1 MGTNNKGGNKNL
13 SGIAGIITAVGSVAA
28 VVTPLVEKAIDNAG
42 SHPKEKVNEKATEKV
57 KVPELYHKG
66 FPIDLEQAIKILED
80 CGLKASKSKLTLKE
94 AKPQYKDCFG
104 LQVIDSN
111 PKQGSVV
118 KVGSTVCLRYIPDEV
133 VTESQR
139 IFEETER
146 SKIEVREKK
155 AADKLERKERT
166 RENVAGAVD
175 KARQGVGKIFKRDSK
190 VKFIKGGEA
199 LDE

>member
-13 SGIAGIITAVGSVAA
+13 SGIAGIITAVGTVAT
-28 VVTPLVEKAIDNAG
+28 VVTPLVEKAIDNVG
-42 SHPKEKVNEKATEKV
+42 NQPKEKVNEKV

-80 CGLKASKSKLTLKE
+80 CGLKVSKSKLTLKE
-94 AKPQYKDCFG
+94 TKPEYKDCFAE
-104 LQVIDSN
+104 QVMDSN

-133 VTESQR
+133 IVESQKMFDE
-139 IFEETER
+139 IER

-155 AADKLERKERT
+155 VADKLERKERI
-166 RENVAGAVD
+166 RESVAGAVD
-175 KARQGVGKIFKRDSK
+175 KARRGVGKIFKRDNNEK
-190 VKFIKGGEA
+190 IIEEGET

>member
-1 MGTNNKGGNKNL
+1 MGNDNSNKKNGNLTNTASVISAL
-13 SGIAGIITAVGSVAA
+13 AGLATAA
-28 VVTPLVEKAIDNAG
+28 TPLVTKAIENARDK
-42 SHPKEKVNEKATEKV
+42 SSEKIEEKV

-66 FPIDLEQAIKILED
+66 FPIDLDQAIKILED
-80 CGLKASKSKLTLKE
+80 CGLKTSKSKLTLKE

-104 LQVIDSN
+104 SQVIDSN

-133 VTESQR
+133 ITESQK
-139 IFEETER
+139 IFDEIER
-146 SKIEVREKK
+146 SKIEAKEKK
-155 AADKLERKERT
+155 AADKLARKERT
-166 RENVAGAVD
+166 RESVSGAVD

-190 VKFIKGGEA
+190 GKIIEEGEA

>member
-190 VKFIKGGEA
+190 GKIIKEGEA

>member
-28 VVTPLVEKAIDNAG
+28 VVTPLVEKAIDN
-42 SHPKEKVNEKATEKV
+42 SRSQPKEKVNEKVTEKV

-104 LQVIDSN
+104 SQVIDSN

-155 AADKLERKERT
+155 AADKLERNERT

-190 VKFIKGGEA
+190 GKIIEEGEA